1 MLGARPR
8 QLAAGLQRFL
18 GLFGLCT
25 GKHMQPS
32 SNLYRQ
38 ALKIH
43 DLVHYLAKQSYL
55 DLFSVSL
62 LSTLV
67 TSLLASLG
75 VRRKLQT
82 SILWLAALCL
92 VVVIRS
98 KQIKIKI

>member
-1 MLGARPR
+1 MSWHQIARNWLDCWGRPYHAKSKTKAT
-8 QLAAGLQRFL
+8 AAGLQRCL

-67 TSLLASLG
+67 APLL
-75 VRRKLQT
+75 VT
-82 SILWLAALCL
+82 
-92 VVVIRS
+92 
-98 KQIKIKI
+98 